1 MELLIGAVISI
12 LTQVYKKL
20 ASKLGQDTTNI
31 IIYLGIFVLC
41 VIWAYITQKQLISVA
56 SLHQIG
62 LIFASAIAFY
72 EVVMKWLL
80 GNVLKIK

>member
-31 IIYLGIFVLC
+31 IIYLGIFV
-41 VIWAYITQKQLISVA
+41 KQVRDCFVSEWEQL
-56 SLHQIG
+56 LM
-62 LIFASAIAFY
+62 L
-72 EVVMKWLL
+72 VVGWEQLL
-80 GNVLKIK
+80 MLSK